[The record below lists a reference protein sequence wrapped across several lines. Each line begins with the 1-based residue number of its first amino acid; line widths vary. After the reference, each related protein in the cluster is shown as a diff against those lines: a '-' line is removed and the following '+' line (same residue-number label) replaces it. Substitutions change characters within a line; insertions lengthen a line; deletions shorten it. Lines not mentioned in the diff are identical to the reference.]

1 MTYEVESL
9 TMPYG
14 YIRQERVN
22 LTEKYCVHSQIISQ
36 NSPCAN
42 RICTVAVVQQLLHKD
57 FALTEKVTA
66 VVHDQA
72 ANMELSLEI
81 LNRDL
86 GWESLHCSAHCLQL
100 CLKAGL
106 SISAIDRLI
115 GAARKLVGHFNHSVI
130 AAEELKRRQA
140 QMQIREK
147 KLVQEVVTR
156 WNSSFYMLERLL
168 QMRWPVSAVLSD
180 EQVTKC
186 SDRCLDLK
194 SE

>member
-1 MTYEVESL
+1 MCEKLKAASSVAL
-9 TMPYG
+9 TTDIWTSRATQA
-14 YIRQERVN
+14 YITVTAYYISIDWKLLACVLETKGFPERHTGQAISEK
-22 LTEKYCVHSQIISQ
+22 LTKIAQH
-36 NSPCAN
+36 
-42 RICTVAVVQQLLHKD
+42 L
-57 FALTEKVTA
+57 ALTEKVTV

-147 KLVQEVVTR
+147 
-156 WNSSFYMLERLL
+156 S
-168 QMRWPVSAVLSD
+168 
-180 EQVTKC
+180 
-186 SDRCLDLK
+186 
-194 SE
+194 

>member
-1 MTYEVESL
+1 MACLEPGYTVPSRKLITSMIRRKHEVGKELLCEKLKAASSVAL
-9 TMPYG
+9 TTDIWTSRATQA
-14 YIRQERVN
+14 YITVTAHYISIDWKLFACVLETKGFPERHTGQAISEK
-22 LTEKYCVHSQIISQ
+22 LTEIAQ
-36 NSPCAN
+36 
-42 RICTVAVVQQLLHKD
+42 D

-86 GWESLHCSAHCLQL
+86 GLHCSAHCLQL

-147 KLVQEVVTR
+147 
-156 WNSSFYMLERLL
+156 S
-168 QMRWPVSAVLSD
+168 
-180 EQVTKC
+180 
-186 SDRCLDLK
+186 
-194 SE
+194 